1 MDNRFRTR
9 RGFLL
14 SSSGLF
20 TGAWLASNWWSI
32 AAAAEHAHLS
42 AQSPAAAKFEY
53 LSGAEAAD
61 VEALAAQ
68 ILPAGKSGGGAREAH
83 AVYFIDRALATFFA
97 ERAAGFR
104 KGLADFQQTFRGAQ
118 PGAVSFAAA
127 ESAVQVVF
135 LKTVDRTPFFDSARQ
150 LTLLGTL
157 SSPKYGGNV
166 EGTGWKLMG
175 FEDQHIFEPPFGY
188 YDRESTG
195 FVPYGKGM
203 KS

>member
-1 MDNRFRTR
+1 MDSRFRTR

-20 TGAWLASNWWSI
+20 TSAWLASNWWSI

-42 AQSPAAAKFEY
+42 AQSPPIAEFGF
-53 LSGAEAAD
+53 LTTAEAAD
-61 VEALAAQ
+61 VEALSAQ

-97 ERAAGFR
+97 DRAAAFR
-104 KGLADFQQTFRGAQ
+104 SGLADFQQAFHRAQ
-118 PGAVSFAAA
+118 PGAASFNAADGA
-127 ESAVQVVF
+127 TQIAF
-135 LKTVDRTPFFDSARQ
+135 LRTVDRTSFFESARQ

-157 SSPKYGGNV
+157 SSPKYGGNY

-188 YDRESTG
+188 YDREYTG
-195 FVPYGKGM
+195 FVPYAQQV